1 MICTD
6 CVLTATIAIWFRV
19 LSRSRSSLRAA
30 SGSGAEIS
38 LEHLLSLRLARA
50 VLKLESGAGE
60 RGLPEIGRLVV
71 VER

>member
-1 MICTD
+1 
-6 CVLTATIAIWFRV
+6 
-19 LSRSRSSLRAA
+19 LRAA
-30 SGSGAEIS
+30 SGSGPEIS

-50 VLKLESGAGE
+50 VLKLEFGAGE